1 MMKIKGN
8 CLVVN
13 KKQHIVAAPQGS
25 GLHGEQKKSHT
36 VDLPLDGPAV
46 SPFRRNN
53 QRQATLPF

>member
-25 GLHGEQKKSHT
+25 GLHGEQKKKSHRRPT
-36 VDLPLDGPAV
+36 TGWSGGKPFPPDQPEAGDPA
-46 SPFRRNN
+46 F
-53 QRQATLPF
+53 